1 MKSVPSKYY
10 KIFNVQCSIGA
21 ETNKKQDGI
30 LIIPFILLIT
40 IDREKYNRRYPL
52 CGWYRVLNY
61 IKDSYFAEN
70 DHYRHRYKR
79 RGMSPTRHYIEGR
92 ALKLKPNI
100 REHLSELQETKDF
113 LKT

>member
-1 MKSVPSKYY
+1 MFKIGITNYFYVQYSV
-10 KIFNVQCSIGA
+10 GA

-30 LIIPFILLIT
+30 LIIPFMLLIT

-52 CGWYRVLNY
+52 CCWYRVLNY

-70 DHYRHRYKR
+70 DHYRHRYNR
-79 RGMSPTRHYIEGR
+79 RGMSSPHFYIEGR

-100 REHLSELQETKDF
+100 REHLSELEETEDF
-113 LKT
+113 LGFN